1 MMIGRTAARSGT
13 RAAAKAALL
22 TTGAVAALV
31 LAGCNGGQST
41 AGGTPSGTGLS
52 TASFS
57 PVPSTTIAPA
67 PSAVTQPAP
76 AVTTAPEA
84 ASGGSTGGGS
94 TGGGSESAAL
104 RECKP
109 ANLKLSLGQS
119 DGTAGTVFVAL
130 RFTNVSKVSCVM
142 VGWPGVSYVTG
153 DSGTQVGKPAA
164 REGAKGAQVT
174 LRPGQVA
181 SSVVGMTDVGV
192 FDPGQCKPTA
202 TRGLRVYPPDS
213 TASMF
218 VANSGR
224 GCAGNPPSP
233 QLRVETVKPGG
244 GNA

>member
-1 MMIGRTAARSGT
+1 MIGRTAAR
-13 RAAAKAALL
+13 AALL

-31 LAGCNGGQST
+31 LAGCNGGQPA
-41 AGGTPSGTGLS
+41 AGGASSGAGLATS
-52 TASFS
+52 SFV
-57 PVPSTTIAPA
+57 PVPDTTVAPPPSVPPGAAVPPATAATTAPA
-67 PSAVTQPAP
+67 PA
-76 AVTTAPEA
+76 
-84 ASGGSTGGGS
+84 GGGN
-94 TGGGSESAAL
+94 GGSESAAL

-109 ANLKLSLGQS
+109 ASLKLTLGPS

-130 RFTNVSKVSCVM
+130 RFTNVSKSTCVM

-153 DSGTQVGKPAA
+153 NSGTQVGAPAA
-164 REGAKGAQVT
+164 RTGAKGPQVT
-174 LRPGQVA
+174 LRPGAVA

-218 VANSGR
+218 VASSGR

>member
-1 MMIGRTAARSGT
+1 MIGRTAART
-13 RAAAKAALL
+13 ALL

-41 AGGTPSGTGLS
+41 AGGAPSGTGLS
-52 TASFS
+52 TASFV
-57 PVPSTTIAPA
+57 PVPSTTVAPP
-67 PSAVTQPAP
+67 PSTQPATVTPPAP
-76 AVTTAPEA
+76 AVTTAPA
-84 ASGGSTGGGS
+84 GAGGGTGS
-94 TGGGSESAAL
+94 GGGSEPAAL

-109 ANLKLSLGQS
+109 ANLKLSLGRG

-153 DSGTQVGKPAA
+153 DSGAQVGAPAA
-164 REGAKGAQVT
+164 REGAKGAQLT
-174 LRPGQVA
+174 LHPGQVA

-192 FDPGQCKPTA
+192 FDPAECKPTA

-218 VANSGR
+218 VATSGR
-224 GCAGNPPSP
+224 GCAGNPTSP
-233 QLRVETVKPGG
+233 QLRVETVKPGA